1 MTKVPVC
8 REQNIVSLEKESMK
22 RTLILKGK
30 VVATFED
37 EQSYETFKKWWKNV
51 CNSMKAE

>member
-1 MTKVPVC
+1 MDT
-8 REQNIVSLEKESMK
+8 IHSK

-37 EQSYETFKKWWKNV
+37 EQSYETFKKWWSEV
-51 CNSMKAE
+51 CKSMTTNS

>member
-1 MTKVPVC
+1 MTKVPLLDKHHC
-8 REQNIVSLEKESMK
+8 LSRKESMK